1 MSAAKSW
8 HLSGKEGL
16 GLSRIG
22 RAPITV
28 PAGVDIKVEDNNVV
42 TVKGP
47 KGTLT
52 QQFNPNM
59 AIAVEDGVLHVTRPN
74 DAKENRALHG
84 LTRTLIH
91 NMVLGVTEGFKK
103 ELDVNGVGYRVAKEG
118 NKLVMNLG
126 FSHQVIVEEVPG
138 ISIEV
143 PSANKIVILGCD
155 KQQVGQFAAE
165 VREKRPPEPY
175 KGKGIKYTDEV
186 IRRKAGKTGA
196 KK

>member
-1 MSAAKSW
+1 M
-8 HLSGKEGL
+8 
-16 GLSRIG
+16 SRIG

-28 PAGVDIKVEDNNVV
+28 PAGVEIKVEDNNVV

-59 AIAVEDGVLHVTRPN
+59 AIAVENGVLHVTRPN

-118 NKLVMNLG
+118 KKLNMNIG
-126 FSHQVIVEEVPG
+126 YSHPVIVEEIDG
-138 ISIEV
+138 ITIDV
-143 PSANKIVILGCD
+143 PSPNKIVISGTD
-155 KQQVGQFAAE
+155 KQKVGQFAAE
-165 VREKRPPEPY
+165 VRGKRPPEPY

-186 IRRKAGKTGA
+186 IRRKEGKTGV